1 MARPISEH
9 RPLTPLGKA
18 LEKARVDARL
28 TRAQAIDLAQS
39 SRKQWSCFLHERRE
53 FAVVPVV
60 RAANA
65 VGLDPAKALELIG
78 CAVVPDST
86 TRTVT
91 ISELLQ
97 LQMAG

>member
-1 MARPISEH
+1 MARPIKL
-9 RPLTPLGKA
+9 RPLTPLGRA
-18 LEKARVDARL
+18 LEDARSTSKM
-28 TRAQAIDLAQS
+28 TRAEAIALAQS
-39 SRKQWSCFLHERRE
+39 SRKQWSCLLHQQRE
-53 FAVVPVV
+53 FAVEPVV
-60 RAANA
+60 RAAKA

-97 LQMAG
+97 LQMTG

>member
-1 MARPISEH
+1 MARPISDR

-18 LEKARVDARL
+18 LEEARVEAKL
-28 TRAQAIDLAQS
+28 TRKDAIARALS
-39 SRKQWSCFLHERRE
+39 SRKQWSCMLHEKRE
-53 FAVVPVV
+53 FLVEPVV

-78 CAVVPDST
+78 CAVVPDTT